1 MTAQTLQRVIWR
13 DEIRKMLD
21 NISSDGL
28 RKLIKAKRFPPA
40 DVVITNRTMG
50 WNTST
55 LLEKGFK
62 LPDEPAPEA
71 SPVQPATPPSPSSS
85 AS

>member
-1 MTAQTLQRVIWR
+1 MTTQTLERVFWR
-13 DEIRKMLD
+13 DEIMRIL

-28 RKLIKAKRFPPA
+28 RKLIKAGKFPPA
-40 DVVITNRTMG
+40 DVPITNRTQG

-55 LLEKGFK
+55 LLAKGFK
-62 LPDEPAPEA
+62 LPAEPTAPA
-71 SPVQPATPPSPSSS
+71 ATAPNRSSS